1 MLVWLFNIS
10 LTVGRF
16 VCDVPPVNSPAL
28 PLYTGADQVYV
39 VPEGIIVLPDKLTVK
54 AVPLHILAVWEGM
67 TGVGFTVID
76 NVKLELLPHSFLA
89 ETIKSPLDAKNVVV
103 NEIIFEV
110 IDPRAD
116 QPVGG
121 GDQL

>member
-28 PLYTGADQVYV
+28 PLYTGDNQVYV

-67 TGVGFTVID
+67 TGVGLTVTVIVEFD
-76 NVKLELLPHSFLA
+76 IFPHTLLA
-89 ETIKSPLDAKNVVV
+89 ETIMSPKVADNASIVTSIKLVD
-103 NEIIFEV
+103 E
-110 IDPRAD
+110 DP
-116 QPVGG
+116 
-121 GDQL
+121 DQLPFIVHV